1 MFSSYNL
8 LMGQPSLCRTPYPST
23 YCKLCFRLLLLRN
36 NEKPVDRSYLRPS
49 FLLLP
54 GQYLYNDPANV
65 LRYVSFVE
73 IMAPMFRMDFFQN
86 VIAPSLWNAFAGWGL
101 DFTWPFLLR
110 YPRRHIG
117 VIDDVCMTHSA
128 PSGRRVGEGNLYSVP
143 VPYTEREEETRR
155 VGEYGYYASRV
166 EAMGF
171 VYRNMQTLGVVPKIY
186 LTESMLPTGQTSK
199 GSFIEDQFV
208 KGEISMQDSLGDKTY
223 FPSGALIV
231 VLLAVAFVTI
241 AMSFQNMQAVRHNR
255 RNRNTLPSQRPSPG
269 KPHNGNP
276 Q

>member
-1 MFSSYNL
+1 MS
-8 LMGQPSLCRTPYPST
+8 
-23 YCKLCFRLLLLRN
+23 
-36 NEKPVDRSYLRPS
+36 
-49 FLLLP
+49 
-54 GQYLYNDPANV
+54 GQYLYNDPENV

-73 IMAPMFRMDFFQN
+73 IMAPMFRMDFFEN

-143 VPYTEREEETRR
+143 VPYNEREEETRR

-171 VYRNMQTLGVVPKIY
+171 VYRNMQTLGIVPKIY
-186 LTESMLPTGQTSK
+186 LNEAMLPIQPNSRTDPRSRGE
-199 GSFIEDQFV
+199 FIENQFIESRTT
-208 KGEISMQDSLGDKTY
+208 KDALDEKTS

-231 VLLAVAFVTI
+231 VLLAVGFVTI
-241 AMSFQNMQAVRHNR
+241 AMRFQNVQAVRHSR
-255 RNRNTLPSQRPSPG
+255 RNRNGLAHQRPLPG
-269 KPHNGNP
+269 KLHGTSSSVSA
-276 Q
+276 